1 VDYEVSLGLEGY
13 WPDSSP
19 SFDTKEMML
28 QRLIYSVRSLCS
40 YCTNLRAENE
50 RLRDWIRDAAKNGC
64 DSYITINCAGAGH
77 NECDWCLPCRA
88 VAFLAPK
95 EDKG

>member
-1 VDYEVSLGLEGY
+1 VSDILSPADWRLMLEAVADECV
-13 WPDSSP
+13 WDRRETDS
-19 SFDTKEMML
+19 DVGALEDHDAA
-28 QRLIYSVRSLCS
+28 
-40 YCTNLRAENE
+40 LRAENE
-50 RLRDWIRDAAKNGC
+50 RLRGWIRDAAKNGC